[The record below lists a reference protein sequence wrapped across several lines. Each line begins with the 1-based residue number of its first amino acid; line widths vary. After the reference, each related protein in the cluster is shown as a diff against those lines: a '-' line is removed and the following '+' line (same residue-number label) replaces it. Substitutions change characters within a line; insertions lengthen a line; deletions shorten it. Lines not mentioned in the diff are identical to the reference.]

1 MWAITA
7 TVTGQSE
14 SRVIDKLKSFRR
26 RLCDILL
33 AALFLIMLPSAHGVS
48 NKNLKYLSEAHFEFS
63 IDLYRQLAQNK
74 EGNIVIS
81 AQNINLGLA
90 MVFLGTTANS
100 SSSVELRRALH
111 YENMSYVDIHKA
123 HREVLEVL
131 AEPYYGKQDYIS
143 KVSICALYRSY
154 IPHSFCFVLGFLFA
168 LNNATK

>member
-1 MWAITA
+1 MWSITA

-14 SRVIDKLKSFRR
+14 SMVIEKLKSFRR
-26 RLCDILL
+26 RLCDILIP
-33 AALFLIMLPSAHGVS
+33 ALFLILLPSAHGVS

-131 AEPYYGKQDYIS
+131 AEPYYGKQDFIS
-143 KVSICALYRSY
+143 KVSSFALYKDIFSRQFWLC
-154 IPHSFCFVLGFLFA
+154 IVFLYTFR
-168 LNNATK
+168 

>member
-1 MWAITA
+1 MWETPE

-14 SRVIDKLKSFRR
+14 NRITNKLKPFRR
-26 RLCDILL
+26 RLCDVLL
-33 AALFLIMLPSAHGVS
+33 AALFTILLPCVHGVS

-63 IDLYRQLAQNK
+63 IDLYRQLAKNK
-74 EGNIVIS
+74 EGNIVMS

-131 AEPYYGKQDYIS
+131 AEPYYGEQDFIS
-143 KVSICALYRSY
+143 KVGSQ
-154 IPHSFCFVLGFLFA
+154 
-168 LNNATK
+168 